1 MAKKKAKKKE
11 KKMAKKKPARKAAP
25 RKRSASKKSARKKTA
40 KRSAGKTVLKA
51 RKPAHKAKRP
61 PQAKPPLTK
70 PKPKEFT
77 VVVEECSIFPPSQHV
92 QPNSRQG
99 SVQFNLTDPCHL
111 DFSNNIVLGFDH
123 LDGHVG
129 SNGPFDVLVEQGEVS
144 FTIRECEAKVG
155 PADIIVP

>member
-11 KKMAKKKPARKAAP
+11 KKMARKKPARKAAP

-40 KRSAGKTVLKA
+40 KRSVSKPVLKA
-51 RKPAHKAKRP
+51 RKPTRKAKRP
-61 PQAKPPLTK
+61 PLTR

-77 VVVEECSIFPPSQHV
+77 VVVEECSIFPPSQNV
-92 QPNSRQG
+92 QPNSQQG

-111 DFSNNIVLGFDH
+111 DFSNDIMLGFDH

-129 SNGPFDVLVEQGEVS
+129 SNGPFDVLVEQGHVS